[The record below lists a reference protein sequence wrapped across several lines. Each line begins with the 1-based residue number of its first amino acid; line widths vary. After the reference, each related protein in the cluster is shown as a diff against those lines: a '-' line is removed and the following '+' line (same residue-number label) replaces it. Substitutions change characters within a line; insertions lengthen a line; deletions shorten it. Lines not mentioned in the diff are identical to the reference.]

1 MSKLRIFVF
10 ENFLQSIPHPI
21 QISLAPNSNYL
32 PENCVLSSGSNQS
45 KNKN

>member
-32 PENCVLSSGSNQS
+32 PENYVSSGSNQS